1 MPKGLGRKFQIV
13 VEGAG
18 TKRLNEEKSVGYQGF
33 KI

>member
-13 VEGAG
+13 VGAG